1 MIRRKALKYLRNWRK
16 EQPSKPLMLRG
27 ARQVGKSTLAK
38 QLSKDYKQYIS
49 LNLEKTK
56 DAKFFQGEDDV
67 KTIFERIV
75 LERNKAYVP
84 GNTLLFIDEI
94 QELPEV
100 IALLRYFFEEL
111 PELDVIA
118 AGSLLEFA
126 VSEVPSFPV
135 GRIEQYPI
143 YPVDFE
149 EFLEAMGEEKALD
162 YYKQIPIPNLAHEK
176 LLSLFNRYMIV
187 GGMPEVVA
195 DYAVNKSIP
204 RLRKIYSSIWDNY
217 VNDIEKYGSNQSE
230 IKLLRHIVATAP
242 EILDRITFEGFGNSN
257 YKSREVGEAFRKLDK
272 AGLIRLLYPT
282 YSTSLPLQSNYR
294 RKPKIQFLDTGIL
307 NYAAGLQGELMGV
320 TDLNT
325 LYKGYLVNHMMIQEL
340 ISRNERIGF
349 IPPFW
354 TRENANANAEVDMI
368 IKVNNKV
375 VPVEVKSGA
384 KGRLRSLH
392 EFMDRSELN
401 YGVRLLANEFSVEEA
416 KTSKDKKFQLVNM
429 PYYAVGQMQA
439 WLSELAPHIK

>member
-1 MIRRKALKYLRNWRK
+1 M
-16 EQPSKPLMLRG
+16 
-27 ARQVGKSTLAK
+27 
-38 QLSKDYKQYIS
+38 
-49 LNLEKTK
+49 
-56 DAKFFQGEDDV
+56 
-67 KTIFERIV
+67 
-75 LERNKAYVP
+75 
-84 GNTLLFIDEI
+84 
-94 QELPEV
+94 
-100 IALLRYFFEEL
+100 
-111 PELDVIA
+111 DVIA

-204 RLRKIYSSIWDNY
+204 RLRKIYSSIWHNY